1 MFKMSLRCKEIREQI
16 FCVLSKT
23 TSILVSFFQGGV
35 KAVVWTDAVQ
45 AVMMLACIALVAMKG
60 VAEVGG
66 LGEVWRR
73 NLETTRLE
81 APV

>member
-1 MFKMSLRCKEIREQI
+1 M
-16 FCVLSKT
+16 
-23 TSILVSFFQGGV
+23 
-35 KAVVWTDAVQ
+35 VWTDAVQ